1 MKFFNKIL
9 IVALFLVGFSACDNF
24 ELDLQDNPNA
34 VTPENASVNDLY
46 NNVQL
51 GFNGYFN
58 SLWGFSGS
66 LSRMFANTA
75 SYDYQNAYSPTS
87 FDGIWTGAY
96 AGVLADIDALIEL
109 ADARGLDIH
118 AGSAK
123 IMKAYIYMSMVDVFA
138 DVPFDDALKGSEALS
153 PAIQG
158 GQSVYA
164 GAEAILDEA
173 ITQLTGTSA
182 GRPTNNLFNNGSA
195 TSWLKVANT
204 LKLRTAITTRLVDP
218 SGAASTIN
226 SLVNEGNLIDE
237 AGEDFQFNYGNQR
250 ANPNSRHPFYNNHY
264 EAGDGVYMSTYYM
277 WLLHSEKQ
285 TADGIDVRDPRIR
298 YYFYRQVEDANAFGT
313 NEYSCHFTNLPD
325 QDQKPA
331 HWASVDPRIPYCI
344 IPNDGYWGRDHLNNE
359 GIPPDGPLRT
369 VYGLYP
375 GGGQFDD
382 NSFGTAQ
389 QLGTT
394 GGLGQGI
401 TPIFLSSFTYFMRA
415 EAALT
420 LGTSDNAADMLEQAI
435 RASIA
440 KVQGFESLVPA
451 TMSRQIEDRTG
462 VTTVKALYV
471 PTADNVDAYVSFVM
485 DQYNNAGSDD
495 ERLDIISKEYLIAL
509 WGNGIEA
516 YNMYRR
522 TGKPANMAP
531 SLEPGAGPFIRSALW
546 PAVHVNRNATT
557 SQNKAMTQQVF
568 WDTNP
573 ADFVR

>member
-1 MKFFNKIL
+1 MKFFNKML
-9 IVALFLVGFSACDNF
+9 IVALVLGFSACDNF

-51 GFNGYFN
+51 SFNGFFN

-66 LSRMFANTA
+66 LTRMIANTGA
-75 SYDYQNAYSPTS
+75 YDYQNAYSPTS
-87 FDGIWTGAY
+87 FDGIWTNAY
-96 AGVLADIDALIEL
+96 AGLLADIDALIEL
-109 ADARGLDIH
+109 ADSRGLDIH

-123 IMKAYIYMSMVDVFA
+123 VMKAYTFMALVDIFA
-138 DVPFDDALKGSEALS
+138 DVPYTDALQGSEVLS
-153 PAIQG
+153 PSLES
-158 GQSVYA
+158 GQTVYA
-164 GAEAILDEA
+164 GALATLDEA
-173 ITQLTGTSA
+173 IAQLGSTSA
-182 GRPTNNLFNNGSA
+182 ARPVTNLYNNGSA
-195 TSWLKVANT
+195 GAWLKVANT
-204 LKLRTAITTRLVDP
+204 LKLRAALTTRLVDP
-218 SGAASTIN
+218 SGSASTIN
-226 SLVNEGNLIDE
+226 ALVSGGNIIDE
-237 AGEDFQFNYGNQR
+237 ASEDFQFNYGNQR
-250 ANPNSRHPFYNNHY
+250 NNPNSRHPFYNNSY
-264 EAGDGVYMSTYYM
+264 ENADGTYMSTYYM
-277 WLLHSEKQ
+277 WLLRGEKE
-285 TADGIDVRDPRIR
+285 TADGIAVIDPRIR

-325 QDQKPA
+325 QESKPA
-331 HWASVDPRIPYCI
+331 HFAQFNPRLPYCI

-359 GIPPDGPLRT
+359 GIPPDGNLRT

-382 NSFGTAQ
+382 SSFDEVQ

-401 TPIFLSSFTYFMRA
+401 SPILLSSFTAFMRA

-420 LGTSDNAADMLEQAI
+420 IGTNDDARAMLEEGV

-440 KVQGFESLVPA
+440 KVQSFGSLVPA
-451 TMSRQIEDRTG
+451 TLSRQVDVRGELIPVAD
-462 VTTVKALYV
+462 LYV
-471 PTADNVDAYVSFVM
+471 PTSDDVDAYVDFVLG
-485 DQYNNAGSDD
+485 QYDAAASDD
-495 ERLDIISKEYLIAL
+495 ERLNVIAKEYLIAL

-522 TGKPANMAP
+522 TGKPDGIAP
-531 SLEPGAGPFIRSALW
+531 SLEPGAGAFIRSAFL

-557 SQNKAMTQQVF
+557 SGNKPLTQQVF

-573 ADFVR
+573 ADFVY